1 MLKLSL
7 SLSLGYYDTSYDYED
22 FFYHYNL
29 NKESDSFPDF
39 EDMANQKPHISK
51 TVDDNYPWLT
61 ANHARRGDIMV
72 ELRSPHGT
80 VSTLLP
86 YRKFD
91 YINAKGYS
99 YWPFMS
105 VHHWGENPVG
115 SWTITVTYKNYHA
128 KVIVTVHG
136 FDIYGTSQDPEAVS
150 RIPETCDP
158 ACARGCAAAGP
169 KYCDACKDFR
179 NQFNLECVSECA
191 FKKAEYN
198 NYCLNVSHTSLPS
211 TMTRASSHGEL
222 APTIN
227 NLDTSVKASSHEEL
241 APTINNLDTL
251 SKASSHK
258 KLATTINNLNTSTKA
273 SFHGEPV
280 PTTLSNQDNHS
291 KQNHLSVL
299 IPSVMGGVIVI
310 TMLIIACAVVVV
322 FIARRAKQKRGGISY
337 YHMVQVEDFEG

>member
-1 MLKLSL
+1 MVLKLSL
-7 SLSLGYYDTSYDYED
+7 SLSLSYYDTSYDYED
-22 FFYHYNL
+22 FFYHYDVG
-29 NKESDSFPDF
+29 KESDSFPDF
-39 EDMANQKPHISK
+39 EDMANQKLHISK

-61 ANHARRGDIMV
+61 ADHARRGDIMV

-86 YRKFD
+86 YRNFD
-91 YINAKGYS
+91 YINAEGYS

-136 FDIYGTSQDPEAVS
+136 FDIYGTSQEPKAVS
-150 RIPETCDP
+150 RIPKTCDP

-169 KYCDACKDFR
+169 EYCDACKDFR

-211 TMTRASSHGEL
+211 TLTRTSSHGELAPTINTFDTSTKASSHGEL

-227 NLDTSVKASSHEEL
+227 TFD
-241 APTINNLDTL
+241 
-251 SKASSHK
+251 
-258 KLATTINNLNTSTKA
+258 TSTKA
-273 SFHGEPV
+273 SSRGEPV
-280 PTTLSNQDNHS
+280 PTTLSNQDDQS
-291 KQNHLSVL
+291 KQNRLNVL
-299 IPSVMGGVIVI
+299 IPSVVGGVTV
-310 TMLIIACAVVVV
+310 LIIITVLIILAVV
-322 FIARRAKQKRGGISY
+322 FIARRAKQKTGISY
-337 YHMVQVEDFEG
+337 HRMVQVEDFEE